1 MSKYIGKLSLS
12 HAIPNMKMTQD
23 FINTVD
29 MLEVVQNPY
38 RIEEFVEERKNLTRF
53 EWVVTSTSTI
63 DVIVESKTELSPE
76 FVQYLNEE
84 IDFQNEDGLGES
96 LQQQDFAWSDEKYF
110 DDFFKEEMSLG
121 GASTSWTDENVK
133 LQKV

>member
-12 HAIPNMKMTQD
+12 HAIPNMKMSQD

-38 RIEEFVEERKNLTRF
+38 RIEEFIEERKNLTRF
-53 EWVVTSTSTI
+53 EWVVTSTNTI

-76 FVQYLNEE
+76 FIQYLNEE
-84 IDFQNEDGLGES
+84 IDFQNVDGLGES
-96 LQQQDFAWSDEKYF
+96 LEQQDFAWSDEKYF
-110 DDFFKEEMSLG
+110 DDFFEEEMSLG
-121 GASTSWTDENVK
+121 GASTSWTNDNVK
-133 LQKV
+133 LQKA

>member
-38 RIEEFVEERKNLTRF
+38 RIPEFIEERKNLTRF
-53 EWVVTSTSTI
+53 EWVVTSPSTI

-76 FVQYLNEE
+76 FIHYLNEE
-84 IDFQNEDGLGES
+84 IDAQNTDGLGES
-96 LQQQDFAWSDEKYF
+96 LEQQDFAWSDEEYF
-110 DDFFKEEMSLG
+110 DEFLQEELPLG
-121 GASTSWTDENVK
+121 GASTSWTDDNLK
-133 LQKV
+133 LQKA